1 MQLYRR
7 IIPFVLFILT
17 MALCLPAT
25 PGAAQA
31 NAPLRVIVALRAPAA
46 AGQSAIAARAAIA
59 QVQNRFAPVIAAAG
73 AREVARLRSLP
84 YLVLE
89 TSRAGLARLAADPQV
104 ALIAEDTPMAAHLT
118 NSIPLVRADQAQ
130 LVADGAGAS
139 IAILDTGVEVS
150 HAFFGG
156 RVVAEA
162 CFSTNS
168 ASPNTTSL
176 CPGAQSQVIA
186 AGAAAPCGLA
196 GCDHGTHVAGIAAGS
211 AVDRSGVAPGA
222 ALIAV
227 QVFSRFNSSAQCGAT
242 VPCVLSFTS
251 DQLRALDWLAT
262 TEFDP
267 PLAAVNMSLGFGEFS
282 SVAGCES
289 NSSGVLLK
297 SAIAQLRM
305 QDVITVAS
313 AGNSF
318 NPFAIS
324 MPACLSNV
332 VSVGATTTTL
342 PDQVLA
348 LSNSAP
354 FLTLLA
360 PGNSVNSSV
369 PGGGFA
375 PKTGTSMAAPHVAGA
390 IALLYSAQPETPAD
404 LVVALLVESGVP
416 VTDPRNGLTKPRLD
430 VLAALNRLLAI
441 TPRAHLPVISSN

>member
-1 MQLYRR
+1 MPLHRR
-7 IIPFVLFILT
+7 IIPFVLCILA

-31 NAPLRVIVALRAPAA
+31 TTLVRVIVALRAPAA
-46 AGQSAIAARAAIA
+46 AGQSAVVARAAIA
-59 QVQNRFAPVIAAAG
+59 QAQNRFAPVIAAAG
-73 AREVARLRSLP
+73 AREITRLQSLP

-89 TSRAGLARLAADPQV
+89 TPRSGLARLAAEPQV

-139 IAILDTGVEVS
+139 IAILDTGVEAS
-150 HAFFGG
+150 HSFFGG
-156 RVVAEA
+156 RVIAEA

-176 CPGAQSQVIA
+176 CPGAQFQVIA
-186 AGAAAPCGLA
+186 AGAAAPCGLS
-196 GCDHGTHVAGIAAGS
+196 GCDHGTHVAGIAAGG
-211 AVDRSGVAPGA
+211 AVDRRGVAPGA
-222 ALIAV
+222 SLIAV

-267 PLAAVNMSLGFGEFS
+267 PLAAVNMSLGFGAFS
-282 SVAGCES
+282 NVEACET
-289 NSSGVLLK
+289 NGSGVLLK
-297 SAIAQLRM
+297 SAIAQLRA
-305 QDVITVAS
+305 QDIVTVAS
-313 AGNSF
+313 AGNNF
-318 NPFAIS
+318 NSGALS

-332 VSVGATTTTL
+332 VSVGATTTTQ

-360 PGNSVNSSV
+360 PGESITSSV

-375 PKTGTSMAAPHVAGA
+375 GKTGTSMAAPHVAGA
-390 IALLYSAQPETPAD
+390 IALLNSAQPDTPAD
-404 LVVALLVESGVP
+404 LVVTLLVDSGVP

-441 TPRAHLPVISSN
+441 APRAYLPVVSSN